1 MDQIGRVISVDH
13 EMALLEVKRVGGC
26 GSSCPSCKLACGEKA
41 EYLSLPNVVHA
52 KEGDFVEVEADS
64 GSVLKYFFTIYGIP
78 LILLVI
84 FMTASYMYFQTRISS
99 PEVVALL
106 FGVGSFLLSYFIIK
120 FIDKRAKTSDVLVI
134 KRILTS

>member
-1 MDQIGRVISVDH
+1 MDQIGRVISTDQ

-26 GSSCPSCKLACGEKA
+26 GGSCPSCELACGEKA
-41 EYLSLPNVVHA
+41 EYLSLPNLVHA
-52 KEGDFVEVEADS
+52 KVGDFVEVQADS

-84 FMTASYMYFQTRISS
+84 SMTASYMYFQTRVNS

-106 FGVGSFLLSYFIIK
+106 FGAVSFLLSFFIIK
-120 FIDKRAKTSDVLVI
+120 SIDKNAKTSNVLVI